1 MTFTVW
7 VGPSWITTEIKEST
21 NIFKKNDGRRGPSY
35 LSTHIY
41 AHWVTIHHADDGRHP
56 CTRRARAPRASG
68 PGARASSRST
78 GVLAADNLVKRRAA
92 GGVCVAST
100 SAVSLL
106 YLAAGVAGF
115 AGHGISPT
123 KLKLKLASTLSSS
136 TLELSTDTTT
146 HVVGVVLHRG
156 VALEDAPTEEHVA
169 VLGRAVQTGRVQPAE
184 HHLHAVVGLVQR
196 VAIAREGEGESAV
209 GTLGTTS

>member
-1 MTFTVW
+1 MRRVD
-7 VGPSWITTEIKEST
+7 VGSQSP
-21 NIFKKNDGRRGPSY
+21 
-35 LSTHIY
+35 
-41 AHWVTIHHADDGRHP
+41 
-56 CTRRARAPRASG
+56 
-68 PGARASSRST
+68 
-78 GVLAADNLVKRRAA
+78 
-92 GGVCVAST
+92 
-100 SAVSLL
+100 
-106 YLAAGVAGF
+106 LAAGVAGF

-156 VALEDAPTEEHVA
+156 VALEDAPTVEHVP
-169 VLGRAVQTGRVQPAE
+169 VLGRAVQTGHVQPAE

-196 VAIAREGEGESAV
+196 VAIARDGEREFESAV